1 MRTGSGNQNRL
12 IHALVLIRSCTTSV
26 DASKFQHR
34 ADYAATAAAAAAG
47 QVIDFDG
54 VVTTLKLESMHDSLD
69 IDIVRDRHQLKSACA
84 TGARPD
90 KQNAC

>member
-1 MRTGSGNQNRL
+1 M
-12 IHALVLIRSCTTSV
+12 HALGLIRSCTASV
-26 DASKFQHR
+26 DASN
-34 ADYAATAAAAAAG
+34 TEPIGAAAAAAAR

-54 VVTTLKLESMHDSLD
+54 VVTTLTLESMHDPLD
-69 IDIVRDRHQLKSACA
+69 IDIVRDRHQLKSTCA